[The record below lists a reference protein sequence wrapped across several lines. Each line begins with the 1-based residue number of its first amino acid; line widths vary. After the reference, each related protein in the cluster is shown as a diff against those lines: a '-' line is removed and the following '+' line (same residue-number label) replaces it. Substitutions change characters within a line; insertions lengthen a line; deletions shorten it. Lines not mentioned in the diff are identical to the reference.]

1 MSLAATYMLPMEQS
15 TGATRATMSTGMIN
29 ARVPPWCGAVVD
41 ASISNLKQAIR
52 TDSAHF
58 KRYRSDLFYGRPSFN
73 DFNIVGLFSVNKCG
87 NITIPVLP
95 ATKHKNDRQHIANR
109 FWRVQ
114 LLNVMFKKIFKLIKI
129 HQSVNTLDKDI
140 SKLSKLHFM
149 LQHFVDNVEEYL
161 MAEKC
166 SCENEEC
173 IVHEMTTSAI
183 EKVVDQVRM
192 ELHPPSCTRMNLL
205 GEVIKKISED
215 VHFVDRILKGQS
227 VRITTW
233 KLCKLTVDLA
243 NSMC

>member
-1 MSLAATYMLPMEQS
+1 MGLTATYMLPMEES
-15 TGATRATMSTGMIN
+15 TDATGATMSTGMMN
-29 ARVPPWCGAVVD
+29 LRVPPWCGAVVD

-52 TDSAHF
+52 TDSVHF
-58 KRYRSDLFYGRPSFN
+58 KRFRSDLFYGRPSF
-73 DFNIVGLFSVNKCG
+73 DGFNIEGLFSVNKCG

-95 ATKHKNDRQHIANR
+95 ATKHKNVRQHIANS

-114 LLNVMFKKIFKLIKI
+114 LLNEMFRKIFKLIKI
-129 HQSVNTLDKDI
+129 HQSVNILDKDI

-173 IVHEMTTSAI
+173 TVHQMTTSAI
-183 EKVVDQVRM
+183 EEVMDQVRI
-192 ELHPPSCTRMNLL
+192 ELHPPACTRINLL
-205 GEVIKKISED
+205 GVVIKKISED
-215 VHFVDRILKGQS
+215 VHFVDRILKSQS
-227 VRITTW
+227 VRITAW
-233 KLCKLTVDLA
+233 KLCKLTLDLA